1 MKLLTNNHNIPLL
14 LSAWIMSD
22 EYDYIHDPNYI
33 SATSLM
39 KPIQEIVL
47 APRVAELGEPVAL
60 DISDRIASALGN
72 SIHNS
77 VERVWTNK
85 ELLKQSLS
93 FLGYS
98 PEDINLIEVN
108 PENPD
113 PEKEQVYVEQRSFKK
128 LEGFTIGGKFDA
140 VLGGVLHDIKSTSV
154 WAWIKGTRDDDY
166 RIQGSIYRWL
176 NPDKIKEDFI
186 RVCFL
191 FTDWQKSMVGTVEGY
206 PTARCAYK
214 DVELMSTEETEK
226 WVRTRL
232 RQIKKFYDLSADQ
245 MPPCTDEEVWLEE
258 PVYKYYANPEKT
270 DGRST
275 RNFKDHSEA
284 IAFLESKGKG
294 VILSSPPKAKKC
306 KDFCSAF
313 LVCKQKDNF
322 DLD

>member
-22 EYDYIHDPNYI
+22 EYDYMHDPNYI

-47 APRVAELGEPVAL
+47 APRVAELGEPVTL
-60 DISDRIASALGN
+60 DISDRIAPALGN
-72 SIHNS
+72 SIHNA

-113 PEKEQVYVEQRSFKK
+113 PEKEQIYVEQRSFKK
-128 LEGFTIGGKFDA
+128 LEGFIVGGKFDA
-140 VLGGVLHDIKSTSV
+140 VLGGIVHDIKTTSV
-154 WAWIKGTRDDDY
+154 WSWIKSTRDEDY
-166 RIQGSIYRWL
+166 RLQGSIYRWL
-176 NPDKIKEDFI
+176 NQDKITGDYI

-191 FTDWQKSMVGTVEGY
+191 FTDWQKSKVDSVEGY
-206 PTARCAYK
+206 PPARCAYK
-214 DVELMSTEETEK
+214 DIELMGIEETER
-226 WVRTRL
+226 WVRNRL
-232 RQIKKFYDLSADQ
+232 RQIKKFRDVPAED
-245 MPPCTDEEVWLEE
+245 MPPCSDEEVWMEK
-258 PVYKYYANPEKT
+258 PTYKYYSNPMKT
-270 DGRST
+270 DGRAT
-275 RNFKDHSEA
+275 KNFTDHTEA
-284 IAFLESKGKG
+284 VAYLQQKGKG
-294 VILSSPPKAKKC
+294 VILSSLPKAKKC

-313 LVCKQKDNF
+313 LVCKQKDNYDF
-322 DLD
+322 D